1 MAADA
6 IVDASAV
13 LAFVFNEAGGTAILE
28 WRSALICAVNHAE
41 LVGKMIDQG
50 ADDMVIDL
58 TLRQI
63 SYRVEPFDEHR
74 AMAAGRL
81 RRDPRARGL
90 SLGDRACLS
99 LALQTGLPV
108 LTADRAWSS
117 LELGLDVR
125 LIR

>member
-6 IVDASAV
+6 IVDTSAV
-13 LAFVFNEAGGTAILE
+13 LAFVFNEPGGAAILE

-41 LVGKMIDQG
+41 VVGKMIDQG

-58 TLRQI
+58 TLRRV
-63 SYRVEPFDEHR
+63 SYRVEPLDEHR
-74 AMAAGRL
+74 AAATARL
-81 RRDPRARGL
+81 RRIPLAKSL

-99 LALQTGLPV
+99 LAMQTGLPV
-108 LTADRAWSS
+108 LTADRAWSE
-117 LELGLDVR
+117 LELGVDVR